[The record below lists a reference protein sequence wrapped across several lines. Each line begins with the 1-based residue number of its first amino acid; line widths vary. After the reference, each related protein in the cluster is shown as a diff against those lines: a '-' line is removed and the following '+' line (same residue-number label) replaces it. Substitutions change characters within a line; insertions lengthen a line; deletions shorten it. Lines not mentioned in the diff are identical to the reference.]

1 MARGSI
7 VKRPSG
13 NYAIVYYVGGKQKW
27 ETVGPSRREA
37 ERALT
42 ARKREVDTGAWREPS
57 SETLVSYAE
66 RWLAHRDPGRV
77 GGRVRTRLSPSTFEG
92 YRLNLRR
99 HVLPRLGDRALSS
112 LRTED
117 VDRLIAELEAEGKAP
132 GTVRNVIVPLRKMLA
147 DAVRQGLL
155 LANPAARADLP
166 PAQDFAGKEIAAAH
180 IDAIRRALLELAPL
194 DPLRHEPDLFFV
206 CLFDVALGTGLRLGE
221 LRALRWADIDRERR
235 LIRVERAYSREQ
247 LRKPKTESG
256 VRSVPLFTSVE
267 AAFRELAARAVERGR
282 YAPEELVFA
291 STRGTPLQPS
301 NFRQRVWDPA
311 LRLAGLIEER
321 YRFHDLRHTCVSR
334 LVAAGADVKL
344 VQAVAGH
351 ANPLITLKRYSHL
364 LDARVTEAAERFDP
378 ARAAVGGSIV

>member
-7 VKRPSG
+7 VKRSSG

-27 ETVGPSRREA
+27 ETIGRSRREA

-42 ARKREVDTGAWREPS
+42 ARKREVDTGTWREPS
-57 SETLVSYAE
+57 SETLASYAE
-66 RWLAHRDPGRV
+66 RWLAHRDPTRV
-77 GGRVRTRLSPSTFEG
+77 GGGGRTRLSPSTFQG
-92 YRLNLRR
+92 YRLNLQR
-99 HVLPRLGDRALSS
+99 HVLPRLGSRVLSS
-112 LRTED
+112 LHTED
-117 VDRLIAELEAEGKAP
+117 VDRLIAGLEGQGKAA
-132 GTVRNVIVPLRKMLA
+132 GTVRNVIVPLRKLLA

-166 PAQDFAGKEIAAAH
+166 PAQDFAGKEIPPAH
-180 IDAIRRALLELAPL
+180 ADAIRRALLEFAPL

-221 LRALRWADIDRERR
+221 LRALRWQDVDRERR
-235 LIRVERAYSREQ
+235 LIRVERTYSRQ
-247 LRKPKTESG
+247 TVRRPKTDSG
-256 VRSVPLFTSVE
+256 IRSVPLFPSVD
-267 AAFRELAARAVERGR
+267 AAFRELAARAVERGS
-282 YAPEELVFA
+282 YAPAELIF
-291 STRGTPLQPS
+291 SSIRGTPLQPS

-311 LRLAGLIEER
+311 LRRAGVKREG

-351 ANPLITLKRYSHL
+351 ASR
-364 LDARVTEAAERFDP
+364 
-378 ARAAVGGSIV
+378 